1 MRSQLLFPTCFFA
14 VALLASAAA
23 AATLAEQCSSD
34 FQKLTTCLT
43 YATVAPGKA
52 ATPSKECCDSVT
64 EIKGKDPVCLC
75 YIILQTHNGS
85 AQIKS
90 MGLQESRLI
99 QLPTACK
106 LTNASI
112 SDCPKLL
119 NISSTSPD
127 YSIFTNTSSAT
138 TTPSTGTATGT
149 GTSTSSLTTPTSDG
163 YSNHGPQLMPLV
175 AIAMAIFFFCGFPI
189 KAASTFSTRE

>member
-1 MRSQLLFPTCFFA
+1 MRSQLLFRTCFFA

-23 AATLAEQCSSD
+23 AATLQEQCSSD
-34 FQKLTTCLT
+34 FQKVVTCLA
-43 YATVAPGKA
+43 YATGKA
-52 ATPSKECCDSVT
+52 AAPSKECCDSVT

-75 YIILQTHNGS
+75 YIIQQTHNGS
-85 AQIKS
+85 EQIKS
-90 MGLQESRLI
+90 MGIQESRLI

-119 NISSTSPD
+119 NITSTSPD

-138 TTPSTGTATGT
+138 TTPSTETGT
-149 GTSTSSLTTPTSDG
+149 GTVTGTSSVTTPASSDG
-163 YSNHGPQLMPLV
+163 SSHGPQLMPLV

-189 KAASTFSTRE
+189 EAASTFSTRE

>member
-1 MRSQLLFPTCFFA
+1 MRSQLLLPTCFFA

-23 AATLAEQCSSD
+23 AATPGDQCSND
-34 FQKLTTCLT
+34 FQKLTMCLT
-43 YATVAPGKA
+43 YATGKA

-85 AQIKS
+85 AQLKS
-90 MGLQESRLI
+90 MGIQESRLI

-119 NISSTSPD
+119 NIPSSSPD
-127 YSIFTNTSSAT
+127 YSIFTNTTSAT
-138 TTPSTGTATGT
+138 TTPSTGTG
-149 GTSTSSLTTPTSDG
+149 TSSLATPTSDG
-163 YSNHGPQLMPLV
+163 SSHGPQLMPLV
-175 AIAMAIFFFCGFPI
+175 AIAMAIFFFYGFPI
-189 KAASTFSTRE
+189 EAASTFSTRE

>member
-1 MRSQLLFPTCFFA
+1 MRSQLLLPTCFFA

-23 AATLAEQCSSD
+23 AATLAEQCSDD
-34 FQKLTTCLT
+34 FQKVTTCLN
-43 YATVAPGKA
+43 YATGKA
-52 ATPSKECCDSVT
+52 ETPTKDCCDSVT

-75 YIILQTHNGS
+75 YIIQQTHNGS
-85 AQIKS
+85 EQIKS
-90 MGLQESRLI
+90 IGLQESRLI

-119 NISSTSPD
+119 NISSSSPD

-138 TTPSTGTATGT
+138 TTPSTGT
-149 GTSTSSLTTPTSDG
+149 GTSTVTTPTSDG
-163 YSNHGPQLMPLV
+163 YSNHGPQLIPLFV
-175 AIAMAIFFFCGFPI
+175 IATAIFFFCGFPI
-189 KAASTFSTRE
+189 EAASTFSTRE